1 MIEQNE
7 QFIRNS
13 GFSGK
18 FLSTAPTN
26 KPWNQVQLWK
36 AIKMVAVQ
44 PNGVAYD
51 EILFGAFSGDNEAL
65 KALVRENIFYVDMK
79 HGSKKV
85 VAPSPLFQ
93 STFQKM
99 VQFSP
104 KLRRGLDIVEKKA
117 DINKDLDEMT
127 KLEEEFIRLKDSESE
142 NDPSAMKALQAR
154 RLLLDAKMESINKRL
169 EKKEKELRDLE
180 NS

>member
-13 GFSGK
+13 GFTGK
-18 FLSTAPTN
+18 FLSTSPTN

-36 AIKMVAVQ
+36 AIKLVALQ

-51 EILFGAFSGDNEAL
+51 EMLFGAFSGDNEAL
-65 KALVRENIFYVDMK
+65 KALVRENIFYVDMQ
-79 HGSKKV
+79 HGIKKV

-93 STFQKM
+93 STFHKM
-99 VQFSP
+99 VQNSP

-117 DINKDLDEMT
+117 DINKDLDELT
-127 KLEEEFIRLKDSESE
+127 KLEEELIRLKDAESE
-142 NDPSAMKALQAR
+142 KDPSSMTALKAR
-154 RLLLDAKMESINKRL
+154 RLLLDSKMEAINERL
-169 EKKEKELRDLE
+169 GKKEKELRDLE
-180 NS
+180 KS